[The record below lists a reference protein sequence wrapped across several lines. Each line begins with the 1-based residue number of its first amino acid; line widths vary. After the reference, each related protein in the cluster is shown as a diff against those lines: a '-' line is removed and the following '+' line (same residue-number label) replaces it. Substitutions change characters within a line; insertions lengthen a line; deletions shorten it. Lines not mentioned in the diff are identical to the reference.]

1 VFFFSLFFLVQSID
15 TSSAAAAVWVP
26 GGGLNL
32 LCASL
37 SPNSRFVACS
47 DPIQVK
53 LYELRQTSAR
63 NPNAIAVRKIKH
75 INTLVQPASVMAFSA
90 VSFSLSLRTLFLSF
104 SSFLPSFIVF
114 LSCI

>member
-1 VFFFSLFFLVQSID
+1 VFVFLRSFLVQSID

-53 LYELRQTSAR
+53 LYELSQTSAR

-75 INTLVQPASVMAFSA
+75 INTLVQPASVMGFSA
-90 VSFSLSLRTLFLSF
+90 VSFSPYLHTLFLSLL
-104 SSFLPSFIVF
+104 SSLPLLSF